1 MLRSEAAVGGA
12 IRLSTVT
19 VHGPDACPCP
29 FSADT
34 ARLAPSE
41 HQRIGE
47 SYQLE
52 SGEFCAWPKLNTR
65 GYPCTLGVPTASVL
79 QKGYPLAQAHCT
91 AFTSPPVVFMCFA
104 VAPDQT
110 AMAACPAPR
119 RCADCV
125 GNTT

>member
-1 MLRSEAAVGGA
+1 MGPCFNGFPIPADVGLWLQWS
-12 IRLSTVT
+12 RVQ
-19 VHGPDACPCP
+19 V
-29 FSADT
+29 
-34 ARLAPSE
+34 PSLTLPS
-41 HQRIGE
+41 RNNL
-47 SYQLE
+47 LE

-110 AMAACPAPR
+110 AMAACTAPR

>member
-1 MLRSEAAVGGA
+1 MDITTEQEPTGDERLKEPEQTKIRADGHVGQY
-12 IRLSTVT
+12 RTQQDRNTV
-19 VHGPDACPCP
+19 
-29 FSADT
+29 
-34 ARLAPSE
+34 
-41 HQRIGE
+41 
-47 SYQLE
+47 LE

-110 AMAACPAPR
+110 ATAACTAPS